1 MILEIELADKT
12 VTLRLRHWDAYVPA
26 RTCGDPYDCY
36 PAEGGVG
43 DYDVL
48 EVLVG
53 EGDQAPIDSLTIQ
66 DDEKIQ
72 KTLFKIMEDGQP
84 DYYDED

>member
-1 MILEIELADKT
+1 LCLK
-12 VTLRLRHWDAYVPA
+12 HWDAYVPA

-43 DYDVL
+43 DSDVL
-48 EVLVG
+48 KVLVG
-53 EGDQAPIDSLTIQ
+53 EGDQAVDGRLTIK
-66 DDEKIQ
+66 DEDKIQ
-72 KTLFKIMEDGQP
+72 KALFEIMEDGQH